1 MTRNTFIALLSI
13 LAFSCASAP
22 PKKDIQTGV
31 DLPQTWKLD
40 LQTETAIDS
49 AWWNEFNDP
58 KLNEI
63 LVQAFGQNFNL
74 AIAAA
79 NLQTAAAQA
88 RIAGAPL
95 FPQVDLSTNGARTKQ
110 NFIGLPIP
118 GLEGGVLSSTVSSFG
133 LAMNLSWELDL
144 WGRLSADKSAA
155 VAQVQAS
162 RADFIGARLSLAAQI
177 SKTWF
182 TAIEAK
188 RQVALSQ
195 ATVENWRAARAQVKR
210 RYESGLT
217 SSLDYRLSLS
227 NFAIAEANL
236 ASSQSQYETTLR
248 QLETLLRQYPSAS
261 IAVSPELPEISSDVP
276 AGLPA
281 DLLNRRPDLAAAE
294 RRVAATHAGVS
305 SAKRALL
312 PRISLTGS
320 GGTSSNE
327 LGDLLKGDFSV
338 WRIAGNI
345 LQPLFQGGRLRAN
358 VKLAKSQ
365 ADIALLNYQQ
375 TALNAFAEVEN
386 SLASERYLN
395 QRQTA
400 LEEATHQALA
410 ARNLAETQ
418 YGRGLIDFITMLET
432 QRSAFETERL
442 LLTVRRQRLEARI
455 NLYLALGGGFSVKN
469 QSNQI

>member
-133 LAMNLSWELDL
+133 LSMNLSWELDL

-188 RQVALSQ
+188 RQVELSQ